1 MSLPIRP
8 NVLRMAPYSPGKP
21 IEDVQR
27 ELGLDHVV
35 KLASN
40 ENPFGPS
47 PRAIEAMKKAAATS
61 HLYPDAAATDL
72 VARLAEL
79 HELPKSQIALGNGSD
94 NLIQV
99 IAHVM
104 LGSATDR
111 VVVGSPSFVRYGSI
125 AQLAGCRLTEVPAT
139 AEWALDARAMAAAVD
154 SETRLVFLANPNNP
168 TGSYTSASDASLI
181 VEAVK
186 GSGLAVFDEAY
197 YEFACDQP
205 DYPSSMESVRQ
216 GRPVAVLRTFS
227 KAFGLAGVRL
237 GYLAGPSELV
247 DAINRAREPFNVNRI
262 AQAAALA
269 ALDDPGH
276 IARTVEGTRRSLG
289 TIVEA
294 CRAMGVATLPT
305 WANFVCIEVGGDD
318 DRVARELQARG
329 VIVRPGSVLGMPG
342 FLRVSAGTPEE
353 TSAFLEAL
361 APVLAGR
368 MEPSR

>member
-27 ELGLDHVV
+27 ELGLEQVV

-47 PRAIEAMKKAAATS
+47 PRAIEAMQKAAATS

-72 VARLAEL
+72 VERLAEL
-79 HELPKSQIALGNGSD
+79 HDVPKNQIALGNGSD

-99 IAHVM
+99 IGHVM
-104 LGSATDR
+104 LGSATDC

-139 AEWALDARAMAAAVD
+139 SEWALDAQAMAAAAN
-154 SETRLVFLANPNNP
+154 SETRLAFLANPNNP
-168 TGSYTSASDASLI
+168 TGSYTSATNASLL
-181 VEAVK
+181 VEAVRD
-186 GSGLAVFDEAY
+186 SGLAVFDEAY

-205 DYPSSMESVRQ
+205 DYPPSIEWVRQ

-227 KAFGLAGVRL
+227 KAYGLAGVRL
-237 GYLAGPSELV
+237 GYLVGPAELV
-247 DAINRAREPFNVNRI
+247 DAVNRAREPFNVNRI

-276 IARTVEGTRRSLG
+276 VARTVEGTQRSLA
-289 TIVEA
+289 TIVDA
-294 CRAMGVATLPT
+294 CRTMRVPCLPT

-318 DRVARELQARG
+318 VRVAQDLQARG

-361 APVLAGR
+361 APVLAER